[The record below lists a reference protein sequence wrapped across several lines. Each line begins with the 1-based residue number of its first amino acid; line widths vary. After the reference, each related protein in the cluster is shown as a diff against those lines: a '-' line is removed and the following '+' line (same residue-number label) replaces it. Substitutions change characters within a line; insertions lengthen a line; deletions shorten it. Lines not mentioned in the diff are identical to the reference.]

1 MSDWDKW
8 RCKECRAEFYSHE
21 MLRADS
27 PFDPSETLYACPH
40 CKTVERPDELCQE
53 PGCHLHATC
62 GTPFGQAGYKR
73 HCHLHPPIP
82 RVQPAAT
89 EPAEQ
94 AGRGP
99 LGCDGL
105 MDAGD
110 RPERK
115 PHV

>member
-82 RVQPAAT
+82 SDQRAANKET
-89 EPAEQ
+89 T
-94 AGRGP
+94 
-99 LGCDGL
+99 
-105 MDAGD
+105 
-110 RPERK
+110 
-115 PHV
+115 